1 MADSLELE
9 EGEIREEL
17 LLPLPTPPQLSRQ
30 LSSRYTH
37 QGDSNTCSIHCC
49 AKVVIRFMKTFLATS
64 FIRKDLDIEPTS
76 LNEPIA
82 NFMDDSAD
90 EQFERG
96 NPCNVFY
103 TEKVLIEP
111 LMKSFESFGVN
122 SKDPHKCTD
131 IKELIHVIL
140 YCFIYKVL
148 LNKFDDALNT
158 TDSELHY
165 ICNFICIC
173 PFTSD
178 AICEIVGI
186 EPDYLN
192 DNETASNALES
203 VQEILRTFKDIFTG
217 QGPELFTY
225 TLYGVPRIN
234 ILPMIKE
241 HITDK
246 AYYATVLLR
255 SNDGSL
261 AHYLTLEYITDD
273 SIILKDSYGT
283 ESKLYTELGLER
295 VNGILTIPF
304 TELETFQPVLHEFTI
319 NILSADDSLEKKIFY
334 NKGESVFMK
343 NPVINREI
351 DRLYEGQSG
360 VSATRTI
367 LGDAIVAKYSHLCN
381 TLLDNGA
388 SPNTYDGDD
397 ITPFLLS
404 TRYPELNTIT
414 KKMIEK
420 GADVTILGTQY
431 SPESPF
437 VNIASQDKN
446 ANGLFENVEL
456 FQLMLTRLDEVIEDP
471 KMKNYYISFKARL
484 GIPPNRIKQYKTAIG
499 FYDTALK
506 FAIYRNNVEL
516 CRLLIAND
524 VSIHETG
531 IAYYNQAI
539 YSAIAQPQPN
549 VEIILMMFNKNPLIK
564 EQLSSSDRTK
574 LVALAKKEAAKG
586 FPELQESLEKSS
598 GGGNS
603 KRITRRNRKKRT
615 RKMRKRRT
623 GRSIKK
629 RTKAHFFI

>member
-1 MADSLELE
+1 
-9 EGEIREEL
+9 
-17 LLPLPTPPQLSRQ
+17 
-30 LSSRYTH
+30 
-37 QGDSNTCSIHCC
+37 
-49 AKVVIRFMKTFLATS
+49 
-64 FIRKDLDIEPTS
+64 
-76 LNEPIA
+76 
-82 NFMDDSAD
+82 
-90 EQFERG
+90 
-96 NPCNVFY
+96 
-103 TEKVLIEP
+103 
-111 LMKSFESFGVN
+111 
-122 SKDPHKCTD
+122 
-131 IKELIHVIL
+131 
-140 YCFIYKVL
+140 
-148 LNKFDDALNT
+148 
-158 TDSELHY
+158 
-165 ICNFICIC
+165 
-173 PFTSD
+173 
-178 AICEIVGI
+178 
-186 EPDYLN
+186 
-192 DNETASNALES
+192 
-203 VQEILRTFKDIFTG
+203 
-217 QGPELFTY
+217 
-225 TLYGVPRIN
+225 
-234 ILPMIKE
+234 MIKE

-261 AHYLTLEYITDD
+261 AHYLTLEDITDD

-334 NKGESVFMK
+334 NEGESVFMK

-367 LGDAIVAKYSHLCN
+367 LGDAIVAKYSHLSN

-404 TRYPELNTIT
+404 TRYQELNTIT

-484 GIPPNRIKQYKTAIG
+484 GIPPNRIEQYKTAIG

-506 FAIYRNNVEL
+506 FAIYKNNVEL

-549 VEIILMMFNKNPLIK
+549 IEIILMMFNKNPLIK

-615 RKMRKRRT
+615 RKMRKRST

-629 RTKAHFFI
+629 RTTAHLFI